1 MAQYNWDELKKEF
14 IIGDYKSLNEFADI
28 KGLTRNGN
36 FNKKTKG
43 WAEEK
48 ATKEQQKGNKIIDK
62 TIEKVAEKE
71 ANRNARILSLADR
84 LADKVDE
91 AINQLEQY
99 VITNK
104 KKTKTV
110 EYDNKSLKPT
120 REVTVE
126 EEIKDIIDGLI
137 DKQGLKT
144 LTAALK
150 DIKDI
155 NTDKL
160 LIETNNKNDNTVR
173 IKLEGDLKEWAK

>member
-1 MAQYNWDELKKEF
+1 VAVDWLKIKTEYETTTISQRKIAEKYGVSFNTLKDRANKEKWA
-14 IIGDYKSLNEFADI
+14 KSKQE
-28 KGLTRNGN
+28 TH
-36 FNKKTKG
+36 NKITTKT
-43 WAEEK
+43 
-48 ATKEQQKGNKIIDK
+48 QQKVVEKIVD
-62 TIEKVAEKE
+62 
-71 ANRNARILSLADR
+71 RNARILSLADR

-91 AINQLEQY
+91 AIEQLEQY
-99 VITNK
+99 VVTSK

-110 EYDNKSLKPT
+110 EYGNGMKPT
-120 REVTVE
+120 KEVTVE

>member
-1 MAQYNWDELKKEF
+1 MAKYNWKELKKKYILGE
-14 IIGDYKSLNEFADI
+14 YKDLKDFA
-28 KGLTRNGN
+28 TREEINYQVVRN
-36 FNKKTKG
+36 NSKG
-43 WAEEK
+43 WNDEK
-48 ATKEQQKGNKIIDK
+48 LQCDDKKITKIIDK

-71 ANRNARILSLADR
+71 ADRNAKILSISDKLVA
-84 LADKVDE
+84 KVDE

-110 EYDNKSLKPT
+110 EYDKKGLKPT
-120 REVTVE
+120 KEVVIE
-126 EEIKDIIDGLI
+126 EEVKEIIDGLI

-155 NTDKL
+155 NTDKF
-160 LIETNNKNDNTVR
+160 LIETNNTTNGNINVKF
-173 IKLEGDLKEWAK
+173 EGVLDEWSR